1 MKEKSEEIFDEELTP
16 EVTKRKIKDTRVFK
30 FVWNRYFILTVAFAV
45 WMIFFDQ
52 NSFFV
57 HRELDKQIKLLEVD
71 EQYYQEHLD
80 TESEKLNQLNS
91 NPAEIER
98 IAREKH
104 FLRKDDEDI
113 FIIQQEKVTKP
124 QNKENE

>member
-1 MKEKSEEIFDEELTP
+1 MKDKSEEILDDELT
-16 EVTKRKIKDTRVFK
+16 TKKKIMDTRVVK
-30 FVWNRYFILTVAFAV
+30 FVWNRYFILTIAFAV
-45 WMIFFDQ
+45 WMFFFDQ

-71 EQYYQEHLD
+71 ESYFQEHLN
-80 TESEKLNQLNS
+80 TETEKLDQLNS

-104 FLRKDDEDI
+104 FLKKDDEDI
-113 FIIQQEKVTKP
+113 FIIEQEKVNKP
-124 QNKENE
+124 QKKENE

>member
-1 MKEKSEEIFDEELTP
+1 MKDKSEEILDDELTP
-16 EVTKRKIKDTRVFK
+16 KKKIMDTRVVK
-30 FVWNRYFILTVAFAV
+30 FVWNRYFILTLAFAV

-71 EQYYQEHLD
+71 ESYYQEHLD
-80 TESEKLNQLNS
+80 TEAEKLNQLNS

-104 FLRKDDEDI
+104 FLKKDDEDI
-113 FIIQQEKVTKP
+113 FIIQQEKVAKP
-124 QNKENE
+124 ENKKNE

>member
-30 FVWNRYFILTVAFAV
+30 FVWNRYFVLTVAFAV

-104 FLRKDDEDI
+104 FLKKDDEDI

>member
-1 MKEKSEEIFDEELTP
+1 MKDKSEEILDDELTP
-16 EVTKRKIKDTRVFK
+16 KKKIMDTRVVK
-30 FVWNRYFILTVAFAV
+30 FVWNRYFILTIAFAV
-45 WMIFFDQ
+45 WMFFFDQ

-71 EQYYQEHLD
+71 ESYFQEHLN
-80 TESEKLNQLNS
+80 TETEKLDQLNS

-104 FLRKDDEDI
+104 FLKKDDEDI
-113 FIIQQEKVTKP
+113 FIIEQEKVNKP
-124 QNKENE
+124 QKKENE

>member
-1 MKEKSEEIFDEELTP
+1 MKEKSEEIFDEEFTP
-16 EVTKRKIKDTRVFK
+16 EVPKRKIKDTRVFK
-30 FVWNRYFILTVAFAV
+30 FVWNRYFVLTVAFAV

-104 FLRKDDEDI
+104 FLKKDDEDI

>member
-1 MKEKSEEIFDEELTP
+1 
-16 EVTKRKIKDTRVFK
+16 
-30 FVWNRYFILTVAFAV
+30 
-45 WMIFFDQ
+45 
-52 NSFFV
+52 
-57 HRELDKQIKLLEVD
+57 
-71 EQYYQEHLD
+71 LD

-104 FLRKDDEDI
+104 FLKKDDEDI

>member
-1 MKEKSEEIFDEELTP
+1 M
-16 EVTKRKIKDTRVFK
+16 KDTRVFK
-30 FVWNRYFILTVAFAV
+30 FVWNRYFVLTVAFAV

-104 FLRKDDEDI
+104 FLKKDDEDI

>member
-71 EQYYQEHLD
+71 QQYYQEHLD

-104 FLRKDDEDI
+104 FLKKDDEDI

>member
-1 MKEKSEEIFDEELTP
+1 MKEKSEEIFDEEFTP

-30 FVWNRYFILTVAFAV
+30 FVWNRYFVLTVAFAV

-104 FLRKDDEDI
+104 FLKKDDEDI

>member
-1 MKEKSEEIFDEELTP
+1 MKNKSEEIFDEELTP
-16 EVTKRKIKDTRVFK
+16 KVPKKKIKDTRVVK
-30 FVWNRYFILTVAFAV
+30 FVWNRYFILTLAFAV

-71 EQYYQEHLD
+71 ESYYQEHLD
-80 TESEKLNQLNS
+80 TEAEKLNQLNS

-104 FLRKDDEDI
+104 FLKKEDEDI
-113 FIIQQEKVTKP
+113 FIIQQEKVESP
-124 QNKENE
+124 QNKDNE

>member
-1 MKEKSEEIFDEELTP
+1 MKDKSEEILDDELTP
-16 EVTKRKIKDTRVFK
+16 KKKIMDTRVVK
-30 FVWNRYFILTVAFAV
+30 FVWNRYFILTIAFAV
-45 WMIFFDQ
+45 WMFFFDQ

-71 EQYYQEHLD
+71 ESYFQEHLN
-80 TESEKLNQLNS
+80 TETEKLDQLNS

-104 FLRKDDEDI
+104 FLKKDDEDI
-113 FIIQQEKVTKP
+113 FIIQQEKVAKP
-124 QNKENE
+124 ENKKNE

>member
-1 MKEKSEEIFDEELTP
+1 MKKKSEEIFDEELTP
-16 EVTKRKIKDTRVFK
+16 EVPKKKIMDLGVVK
-30 FVWNRYFILTVAFAV
+30 FVWNRYFILTLAFGI
-45 WMIFFDQ
+45 WMFFFDQ

-71 EQYYQEHLD
+71 ESYYQEHLD
-80 TESEKLNQLNS
+80 TETEKLNQLNS

-104 FLRKDDEDI
+104 FLKKDDEDI
-113 FIIQQEKVTKP
+113 FIIEQEKVNKP
-124 QNKENE
+124 QKKENE

>member
-1 MKEKSEEIFDEELTP
+1 MKNKSEEIFDEELTP
-16 EVTKRKIKDTRVFK
+16 KVPKKKIKDTRVVK
-30 FVWNRYFILTVAFAV
+30 FVWNRYFILTLAFAV

-71 EQYYQEHLD
+71 ESYYQEHLD
-80 TESEKLNQLNS
+80 TEAEKLNQLNS

-104 FLRKDDEDI
+104 FLKKDDEDI
-113 FIIQQEKVTKP
+113 FIIEQEKVNKP
-124 QNKENE
+124 QKKENE

>member
-1 MKEKSEEIFDEELTP
+1 MKNKSEEIFDEELTP
-16 EVTKRKIKDTRVFK
+16 KVPKKKIKDTRVVK
-30 FVWNRYFILTVAFAV
+30 FVWNRYFILTIAFAV

-71 EQYYQEHLD
+71 ESYYQEHLD
-80 TESEKLNQLNS
+80 TEAEKLNQLNS

-104 FLRKDDEDI
+104 FLKKDDEDI
-113 FIIQQEKVTKP
+113 FIIQQEKVAKP
-124 QNKENE
+124 ENKKNE

>member
-1 MKEKSEEIFDEELTP
+1 MKEKSEEIFDEEFTP
-16 EVTKRKIKDTRVFK
+16 EVPKRKIKDTRVFK
-30 FVWNRYFILTVAFAV
+30 FVWNRYFVLTVAFAV

-71 EQYYQEHLD
+71 ESYYQEHLD
-80 TESEKLNQLNS
+80 TEAEKLNQLNS

-104 FLRKDDEDI
+104 FLKKDDEDI
-113 FIIQQEKVTKP
+113 FIIQQEKVAKP
-124 QNKENE
+124 ENKKNE

>member
-1 MKEKSEEIFDEELTP
+1 MKEKSEEIFDKELTP
-16 EVTKRKIKDTRVFK
+16 EVPKRKIKDTRVFK
-30 FVWNRYFILTVAFAV
+30 FVWNPYFVLTVAFAV

-71 EQYYQEHLD
+71 QQYYQEHLD

-104 FLRKDDEDI
+104 FLKKDDEDI

>member
-1 MKEKSEEIFDEELTP
+1 MKNKSEEIFDEELTP
-16 EVTKRKIKDTRVFK
+16 KVPKKKIKDTRVVK
-30 FVWNRYFILTVAFAV
+30 FVWNRYFILTLAFAV

-71 EQYYQEHLD
+71 ESYYQEHLD
-80 TESEKLNQLNS
+80 TEAEKLNQLNS

-104 FLRKDDEDI
+104 FLKKDDEDI
-113 FIIQQEKVTKP
+113 FIIQQEKVAKP
-124 QNKENE
+124 EKKDNE

>member
-1 MKEKSEEIFDEELTP
+1 MKVKSEEIFDEELTP

-104 FLRKDDEDI
+104 FLKKDDEDI

>member
-1 MKEKSEEIFDEELTP
+1 MKDKSDEILDEELTP
-16 EVTKRKIKDTRVFK
+16 KKKIMDTRVVK
-30 FVWNRYFILTVAFAV
+30 FVWNRYFILTLAFAV

-71 EQYYQEHLD
+71 ESYYQEHLD
-80 TESEKLNQLNS
+80 TEAEKLNQLNS

-104 FLRKDDEDI
+104 FLKKDDEDI
-113 FIIQQEKVTKP
+113 FIIQQEKVAKP
-124 QNKENE
+124 ENKKNE

>member
-1 MKEKSEEIFDEELTP
+1 MKKKSEEIIDEELTP
-16 EVTKRKIKDTRVFK
+16 EVPKRKIKDTFVFR

-104 FLRKDDEDI
+104 FLKKDDEDI
-113 FIIQQEKVTKP
+113 FIIQEEKVTKP
-124 QNKENE
+124 QKKENE

>member
-16 EVTKRKIKDTRVFK
+16 EVSKKRIKDTFVFK

-57 HRELDKQIKLLEVD
+57 HRELDKQVRLLEVD

-80 TESEKLNQLNS
+80 RETDKLNQLNS

-104 FLRKDDEDI
+104 FLKKDDEDI
-113 FIIQQEKVTKP
+113 FIIQQEKVAKP
-124 QNKENE
+124 QKEENE

>member
-1 MKEKSEEIFDEELTP
+1 MKDKSEEILDDELTP
-16 EVTKRKIKDTRVFK
+16 KKKIMDTRVVK
-30 FVWNRYFILTVAFAV
+30 FVWNRYFILTIAFAV
-45 WMIFFDQ
+45 WMFFFDQ

-71 EQYYQEHLD
+71 ESYFQEHLN
-80 TESEKLNQLNS
+80 TETEKLDQLNS

-104 FLRKDDEDI
+104 FLKKDDEDI
-113 FIIQQEKVTKP
+113 FIIEQEKVNEP
-124 QNKENE
+124 QKKENE

>member
-1 MKEKSEEIFDEELTP
+1 MKEKSEKIFDEEFTP
-16 EVTKRKIKDTRVFK
+16 EVPKRKIKDTRVFK
-30 FVWNRYFILTVAFAV
+30 FVWNRYFVLTVAFAV

-104 FLRKDDEDI
+104 FLKKDDEDI

>member
-1 MKEKSEEIFDEELTP
+1 MKDKSEEILDDELTP
-16 EVTKRKIKDTRVFK
+16 KKKIMDTRVVK
-30 FVWNRYFILTVAFAV
+30 FVWNRYFILTIAFAV
-45 WMIFFDQ
+45 WMFFFDQ

-71 EQYYQEHLD
+71 ESYFQEHLN
-80 TESEKLNQLNS
+80 TETEKLDQLNS

-104 FLRKDDEDI
+104 FLKKDDEDI
-113 FIIQQEKVTKP
+113 FIIEQEKVKKP
-124 QNKENE
+124 QKKDNE

>member
-1 MKEKSEEIFDEELTP
+1 MKEKSEEIFDKELTP
-16 EVTKRKIKDTRVFK
+16 EVPKRKIKDTRVFK
-30 FVWNRYFILTVAFAV
+30 FVWNRYFVLTVAFAV

-57 HRELDKQIKLLEVD
+57 HSELDKQIKLLEVD
-71 EQYYQEHLD
+71 QQYYQEHLD

-104 FLRKDDEDI
+104 FLKKDDEDI

>member
-1 MKEKSEEIFDEELTP
+1 MKDKSEEILDDELTP
-16 EVTKRKIKDTRVFK
+16 KKKIMDTRVVK
-30 FVWNRYFILTVAFAV
+30 FVWNRYFILTIAFDV
-45 WMIFFDQ
+45 WMFFFDQ

-71 EQYYQEHLD
+71 ESYFQEHLN
-80 TESEKLNQLNS
+80 TETEKLDQLNS

-104 FLRKDDEDI
+104 FLKKDDEDI
-113 FIIQQEKVTKP
+113 FIIEQEKVNKP
-124 QNKENE
+124 QKKENE

>member
-16 EVTKRKIKDTRVFK
+16 EVPKRKIKDTRVFK

-57 HRELDKQIKLLEVD
+57 HSDLDKQIKLLEVD
-71 EQYYQEHLD
+71 EQYY
-80 TESEKLNQLNS
+80 K
-91 NPAEIER
+91 
-98 IAREKH
+98 
-104 FLRKDDEDI
+104 
-113 FIIQQEKVTKP
+113 
-124 QNKENE
+124 

>member
-1 MKEKSEEIFDEELTP
+1 MKNKSEEIFDEELTP
-16 EVTKRKIKDTRVFK
+16 KVPKKKIKDTRVVK
-30 FVWNRYFILTVAFAV
+30 FVWNRYFILTIAFAV
-45 WMIFFDQ
+45 WMFFFDQ

-71 EQYYQEHLD
+71 ESYFQEHLN
-80 TESEKLNQLNS
+80 TETEKLDQLNS

-104 FLRKDDEDI
+104 FLKKDDEDI
-113 FIIQQEKVTKP
+113 FIIQQEKVAKP
-124 QNKENE
+124 ENKKNE

>member
-1 MKEKSEEIFDEELTP
+1 MKDKSEEILDDELTP
-16 EVTKRKIKDTRVFK
+16 KKKIMDTRVVK
-30 FVWNRYFILTVAFAV
+30 FVWNRYFILTIAFAV
-45 WMIFFDQ
+45 WMFFFDQ

-71 EQYYQEHLD
+71 ESYFQEHLN
-80 TESEKLNQLNS
+80 TETEKLDQLNS

-104 FLRKDDEDI
+104 FLKKDDEDI
-113 FIIQQEKVTKP
+113 FIIQQEKVAKP
-124 QNKENE
+124 EKKDNE

>member
-1 MKEKSEEIFDEELTP
+1 MP
-16 EVTKRKIKDTRVFK
+16 KRKIKDTFVFK
-30 FVWNRYFILTVAFAV
+30 FVWNRYFILTVSFAI

-80 TESEKLNQLNS
+80 KETEKLNQLNS

-104 FLRKDDEDI
+104 FLKKDDEDI
-113 FIIQQEKVTKP
+113 FIIQQEKIEKP